1 MAKKMRKMMM
11 NNLIVKNVSFSYL
24 ENEKVLDDISFN
36 LNSDDFLCVLG
47 ESGSGKTTLLKLIA
61 GLLIP
66 DEGNIIIN
74 EDNQNFV
81 PAHKR
86 KIGYVFQEPKLYTH
100 LTVYENLMLGI
111 KHIKLTFEEKDLLI
125 KKLMKAFH
133 LLSFMNIKPRYL
145 SYGEQEK
152 VALAK
157 VFLVQEDLY
166 LFDEAMSGL
175 DTLSKKRTLN
185 YINKIKKEN
194 HAPMIY
200 VSHDEENIPSFTTK
214 VLIFKNGKILFFNTL
229 DEMYNHPTH
238 IDILH
243 YSDEKYNYLP
253 IKTIS
258 NKLYYENI
266 FINDFSLPDGEYI
279 LCLPTSNFYL
289 VDKSDFILS
298 VNKSYLDKNGNL
310 ILDGIFLNCR
320 ISILLPLEKE
330 IDNKKKYL
338 CFNFKVQKGFLFKKS
353 GEYITSF

>member
-1 MAKKMRKMMM
+1 M
-11 NNLIVKNVSFSYL
+11 

-214 VLIFKNGKILFFNTL
+214 VLIFKNGKIEKPIFYFFDFNFFCIRHNT
-229 DEMYNHPTH
+229 TKS
-238 IDILH
+238 I
-243 YSDEKYNYLP
+243 
-253 IKTIS
+253 
-258 NKLYYENI
+258 
-266 FINDFSLPDGEYI
+266 YI
-279 LCLPTSNFYL
+279 RTFYF
-289 VDKSDFILS
+289 VCIC
-298 VNKSYLDKNGNL
+298 
-310 ILDGIFLNCR
+310 ITLNCHT
-320 ISILLPLEKE
+320 I
-330 IDNKKKYL
+330 YL
-338 CFNFKVQKGFLFKKS
+338 TFHL
-353 GEYITSF
+353 YIK